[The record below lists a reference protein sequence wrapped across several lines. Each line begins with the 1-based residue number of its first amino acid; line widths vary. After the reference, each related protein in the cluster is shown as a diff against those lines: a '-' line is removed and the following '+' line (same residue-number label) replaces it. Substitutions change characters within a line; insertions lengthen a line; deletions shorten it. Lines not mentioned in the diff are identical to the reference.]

1 MGGLGHCLAGVL
13 PGLGQV
19 LDKKLAKKVVA
30 KKVAKRVWR
39 KNGGE
44 KNNRK
49 NRKANQANTM
59 ECHPPDK
66 WKAKSWRKQ
75 FGEKSSA
82 KKVGGKKW
90 KANLR
95 HAQKYSRPDCGHIFV
110 RQTTTAWLRMALV
123 KRIVCM

>member
-49 NRKANQANTM
+49 NRKANQADTM

-66 WKAKSWRKQ
+66 WKAKSWLPLYVKTGPLAFCCLPLLRFLSMCTC
-75 FGEKSSA
+75 FGGAGLLGPLPRSTEPRSFPTINDNFQHG
-82 KKVGGKKW
+82 V
-90 KANLR
+90 
-95 HAQKYSRPDCGHIFV
+95 
-110 RQTTTAWLRMALV
+110 
-123 KRIVCM
+123 